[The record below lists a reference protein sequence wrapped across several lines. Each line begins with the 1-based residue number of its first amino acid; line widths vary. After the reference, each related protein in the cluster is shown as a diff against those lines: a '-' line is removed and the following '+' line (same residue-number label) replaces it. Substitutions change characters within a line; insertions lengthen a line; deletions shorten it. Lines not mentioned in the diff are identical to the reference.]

1 VISPLHMHILC
12 FHVVTRL
19 LSLSPVSDLDASD
32 TDRGCCFT
40 SYSSSCSKLLHYTH
54 WIKSRQPLTHLEE
67 SFVHLEVTC
76 VRLRSLG
83 HTLEAQSRLY
93 TKKLSVSPKA
103 SSRIVFSKAI
113 AEGLVNLQV
122 RQASASFTK
131 HYPFTKHY

>member
-1 VISPLHMHILC
+1 MHILC

-19 LSLSPVSDLDASD
+19 LSLLPVSDLDASDTEGAALLATRVAVVKLLSPVSDLDASD

-83 HTLEAQSRLY
+83 DT
-93 TKKLSVSPKA
+93 
-103 SSRIVFSKAI
+103 
-113 AEGLVNLQV
+113 
-122 RQASASFTK
+122 
-131 HYPFTKHY
+131 